1 MEAALSKLC
10 RQQNYDE
17 TLLNEIFTAYCL
29 LDKCDDF
36 FEMFGLSVVNAVNV
50 SAAET
55 LIGVGVHSFVL
66 SQRLTSKTKENQAK
80 VNAYVDE
87 LKRRE
92 FAQLFDVTFSFFV
105 VFVLKLIFFQTCVCI
120 VYIAYLNQPIQVS
133 SSQHVHELVANHE
146 ELLSNEHFHLRELPK

>member
-1 MEAALSKLC
+1 MRKTVRDYYDTIEESMEAALSKLC

-17 TLLNEIFTAYCL
+17 TLLDEIFTAYCL

-36 FEMFGLSVVNAVNV
+36 FEMLGLSVVNAVNV

-66 SQRLTSKTKENQAK
+66 SERLTSKTKENQAK

-92 FAQLFDVTFSFFV
+92 FAQLFDVTF
-105 VFVLKLIFFQTCVCI
+105 VLK
-120 VYIAYLNQPIQVS
+120 
-133 SSQHVHELVANHE
+133 
-146 ELLSNEHFHLRELPK
+146 